1 MARTFKDRPYHVVRE
16 ELGREEKFLRPAR
29 QAERVH
35 ALDAIFYAHELEA
48 IARFEAQLQADER
61 LDAFV
66 EEVTGH
72 LLTGSGEDQTPWRSL
87 RFINGQ
93 PVEELLDR
101 RRKSIGFHKPGLE
114 HGVLELAR
122 KSNLFKVFHVYR
134 VSERRE
140 ALMELEK
147 FVPYWAFGWSSCHCS
162 WCEEPRGKFKK
173 REARELHR
181 LRREFNGGV
190 ALEELDD
197 ELL

>member
-1 MARTFKDRPYHVVRE
+1 MARTFKDRPYRVVRE
-16 ELGREEKFLRPAR
+16 SEGVEEQWLRPGSA
-29 QAERVH
+29 AERRHV
-35 ALDAIFYAHELEA
+35 LDAIFYAHELEE
-48 IARFEAQLQADER
+48 IARFEAQLQADEN

-72 LLTGSGEDQTPWRSL
+72 LLTGTEYGERWRVPRS
-87 RFINGQ
+87 INGMKL
-93 PVEELLDR
+93 EELLDR

-114 HGVLELAR
+114 HGNFELSR

-134 VSERRE
+134 VRERRE

-147 FVPYWAFGWSSCHCS
+147 YAPYWAFGRGSCHCS

-197 ELL
+197 GLL

>member
-1 MARTFKDRPYHVVRE
+1 MARTFKDRPYRVIRE
-16 ELGREEKFLRPAR
+16 SEGVEEQWLRPGSA
-29 QAERVH
+29 AERRHV
-35 ALDAIFYAHELEA
+35 LDAIFYAHELEE
-48 IARFEAQLQADER
+48 IARFEAQLQADEN

-72 LLTGSGEDQTPWRSL
+72 LLTGTEYGERWRVPRS
-87 RFINGQ
+87 INGVK
-93 PVEELLDR
+93 VEELLDR

-114 HGVLELAR
+114 HGNFELSR

-134 VSERRE
+134 VRERRE

-162 WCEEPRGKFKK
+162 WCEEPRGKLKK

-181 LRREFNGGV
+181 LRLEFNGGV
-190 ALEELDD
+190 DLQELDD